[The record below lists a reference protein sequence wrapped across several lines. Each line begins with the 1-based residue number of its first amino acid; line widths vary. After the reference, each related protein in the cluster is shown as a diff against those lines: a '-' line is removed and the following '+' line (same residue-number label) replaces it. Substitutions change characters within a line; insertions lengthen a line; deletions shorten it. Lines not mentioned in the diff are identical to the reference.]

1 MAERTSTDWDRDQAD
16 RMDRMDRAG
25 RMDRGGR
32 GGDQISGWAVGGA
45 VFAAVLMMVAGAF
58 QVIAGITAIVKDQ
71 FFARTPNYI
80 LTFDLTGWGWI
91 HLVFGAL
98 LVIVGAFVLRGAVW
112 ARAVAIALVS
122 LSAIS
127 NFLFLPY
134 YPLWAILVIAIDV
147 FVIWALATYSR
158 RAAAY

>member
-1 MAERTSTDWDRDQAD
+1 MTERTSTDWDRDQAE

-45 VFAAVLMMVAGAF
+45 IFAAVLMMVVGAF
-58 QVIAGITAIVKDQ
+58 QVIAGITAIIKDQ
-71 FFARTPNYI
+71 FFVTTPNYI
-80 LTFDLTGWGWI
+80 LTFDLTGWGII
-91 HLVFGAL
+91 HLIFGAL
-98 LVIVGAFVLRGAVW
+98 LVVAGWFVLRGNVW
-112 ARAVAIALVS
+112 ARAVAIALVA
-122 LSAIS
+122 LSAIA

-147 FVIWALATYSR
+147 FVIWALATYGR
-158 RAAAY
+158 RPAAY